1 MTMTKV
7 FICALALITMSVA
20 ALAQTAQPSPGSGQ
34 AAGAG
39 AAKSGDPAITNT
51 SVYGKVSEINGPAGQ
66 MTVKTDAGSVVTVK
80 VTEKTTYERM
90 PPGETDRTKAVPIT
104 LTDIAAGD
112 GVYARGYV
120 AEDRKSVP
128 AQKIVVVSQSD
139 IAKKQEKERTEWRQR
154 GILGAV
160 SAVNPTTKEVTITFR
175 SLMGPQPVIIPVN
188 EKIKMLR
195 YAPDSI
201 KFSDAKPS
209 SLGELKVGDQLR
221 ALGDRSP
228 DGTRFTAEKIVTGS
242 FRTVGGVV
250 TAVDVATGEL
260 KINDLQTKQ
269 PLTVVIMKDAVL
281 RRFPADMAMMMMG
294 GGGGRPPG
302 APGAAPGGP
311 GGAPAGTGQGRGA
324 APGAGAGQG
333 PGNGPRAGGGG
344 MNIQAM
350 LEQLPVIAVTDVKV
364 GDTIIVSST
373 TGADPGRLTA
383 ITLVAGA
390 DTLLNL
396 LAARQPQ
403 GGQPGGG
410 GAGAGMGGGGGGG
423 IGFFGG
429 IGP

>member
-1 MTMTKV
+1 MTKV
-7 FICALALITMSVA
+7 IIFALALMAMSVVGV
-20 ALAQTAQPSPGSGQ
+20 AQTSQPSGT
-34 AAGAG
+34 
-39 AAKSGDPAITNT
+39 GDPAITST
-51 SVYGKVSEINGPAGQ
+51 SVYGKVSEINGPGGV
-66 MTVKTDAGSVVTVK
+66 MTVKTDAGSMVTVK

-90 PPGETDRTKAVPIT
+90 PPGETDRTKAVKIT
-104 LTDIAAGD
+104 LADITAGD

-120 AEDRKSVP
+120 AEDRKSIP

-139 IAKKQEKERTEWRQR
+139 IARKQEKERLEWRQR
-154 GILGAV
+154 GILGAI
-160 SAVNPTTKEVTITFR
+160 SAINPASKEITISFR
-175 SLMGPQPVIIPVN
+175 SLMGSQPVVIPVSD
-188 EKIKMLR
+188 KVKMLR

-209 SLGELKVGDQLR
+209 SLAELKVGDQLR
-221 ALGDRSP
+221 ALGDKSA
-228 DGTRFTAEKIVTGS
+228 DGTHFAAEKIVTGS
-242 FRTVGGVV
+242 FRTVGGLV
-250 TAVDVATGEL
+250 TAIDLATREV

-269 PLTVVIMKDAVL
+269 PLTIVIKNDAVL
-281 RRFPADMAMMMMG
+281 RRFPADIGMMMM

-302 APGAAPGGP
+302 AGGAPGSGGRPSGGPPSGGGP
-311 GGAPAGTGQGRGA
+311 GAGPGRG
-324 APGAGAGQG
+324 PGQ
-333 PGNGPRAGGGG
+333 GGGG

-350 LEQLPVIAVTDVKV
+350 LEQLPTIAVSDLKV

-383 ITLVAGA
+383 ITLVSGA

-403 GGQPGGG
+403 GGQPSGGG
-410 GAGAGMGGGGGGG
+410 GAGAGGAGGGG